1 MRQDFSTTYENSIG
15 SIFQPWEPGYYIRA
29 LREQNA
35 IKIFRLCHRKIT
47 FCIFSLC
54 ALLVKSCPN
63 SINIGTTWKKNLRS
77 FHLLPILD
85 RMQSAKKPS
94 HANVPLSRAVLSYK
108 SLILKSQRV
117 FSSSYAAD
125 VANSSLDFPA
135 ESEEFSLWGT
145 VYL

>member
-1 MRQDFSTTYENSIG
+1 MRQDFSTTYEYSKG
-15 SIFQPWEPGYYIRA
+15 SIFQPWETGYYIRA

-54 ALLVKSCPN
+54 AVFVKSCPN
-63 SINIGTTWKKNLRS
+63 SVNIGTSWKKNLRS
-77 FHLLPILD
+77 LLPILD
-85 RMQSAKKPS
+85 RMQWTKKPS
-94 HANVPLSRAVLSYK
+94 HATVPWSRAVLSYK

-135 ESEEFSLWGT
+135 ESEEIALWGT